1 MARHQS
7 QEYPMID
14 VHQLRKGT
22 TFTLDGELYKV
33 IDFQHHKPG
42 RGKAVIRTKIRNLRS
57 GATIDKNFISGDKV
71 EDVRIDRIAVQYLY
85 NDGTFYYFMNND
97 TYEQIPLSAAV
108 LGESIQY
115 LVDNMELNIS
125 SYEGEAIDIDLPIN
139 VDLRVVEA
147 PMAIAGDTATGV
159 TKEVTLESGLKV
171 NVPLFVK
178 ESDTI
183 RVDTR
188 TGEYVTRV

>member
-1 MARHQS
+1 
-7 QEYPMID
+7 MID
-14 VHQLRKGT
+14 VHQLRKGA
-22 TFTLDGELYKV
+22 TFTLDGEIYKV

-57 GATIDKNFISGDKV
+57 GTTIDKNFISGDRV
-71 EDVRIDRIAVQYLY
+71 EDIRIDRIAVQYLY
-85 NDGTFYYFMNND
+85 NDGTFYYFMNSD
-97 TYEQIPLSAAV
+97 TYEQIPLSAAI
-108 LGESIQY
+108 LGDSIEY

-125 SYEGEAIDIDLPIN
+125 VYEDEPIDIDLPIN
-139 VDLRVVEA
+139 VELRVVDA
-147 PMAIAGDTATGV
+147 PMAVAGDTATGV

-171 NVPLFVK
+171 SVPLFVK
-178 ESDTI
+178 EGDTL

>member
-1 MARHQS
+1 
-7 QEYPMID
+7 MID

-22 TFTLDGELYKV
+22 TFVLDGELFKV

-57 GATIDKNFISGDKV
+57 GATIDKNFISGDRV
-71 EDVRIDRIAVQYLY
+71 EDVRVDRIAVQYLY
-85 NDGTFYYFMNND
+85 TDGTFYYFMNTD
-97 TYEQIPLSAAV
+97 TYEQMPLSAAV
-108 LGESIQY
+108 LGDSIKY
-115 LVDNMELNIS
+115 LIDNMELNIS
-125 SYEGEAIDIDLPIN
+125 VYDGEPIDIDLPIS
-139 VDLRVVEA
+139 VDLKVVEA

-159 TKEVTLESGLKV
+159 TKEVTLESGLKI

-178 ESDTI
+178 EGDTI

-188 TGEYVTRV
+188 TDDYVTRV

>member
-1 MARHQS
+1 
-7 QEYPMID
+7 MID

-57 GATIDKNFISGDKV
+57 GATIDKNFISGNMV
-71 EDVRIDRIAVQYLY
+71 EDIRVDRIAVQYLY
-85 NDGTFYYFMNND
+85 SDGSFYYFMNNE
-97 TYEQIPLSAAV
+97 TYEQMPLSASV
-108 LGESIQY
+108 LGDSIKY
-115 LVDNMELNIS
+115 LIDNMELNIS
-125 SYEGEAIDIDLPIN
+125 VYDGEPIDIDLPIT
-139 VDLRVVEA
+139 VELKVVEA

-159 TKEVTLESGLKV
+159 TKEVTLESGLKI

-178 ESDTI
+178 EGDTI

-188 TGEYVTRV
+188 TDEYVTRV